1 MRSVACESWVEL
13 SKDMSFVFLTGDLGF
28 MALEPLREVL
38 GHRFINAGIAEQ
50 NMISVAAGM
59 SIENLRPWVYS
70 IAPFCYAR
78 PFEQIRNDVCH
89 HQLPVKIVGN
99 GGGFSYG
106 PMGASHHALED
117 YGALLTLSGMT
128 AFVPAFSDDIRELIP
143 KLHDLEQ
150 PAYLRLGR
158 CEKPFK
164 QKPST
169 WSQWRK
175 LLGGA
180 KKPIILVGPI
190 AGEYWKHCL
199 EMPYDKRPELWVL
212 GQLPLIRRQSL
223 PSELLESIISKGVAI
238 VEEHVEQGSAGQQ
251 LSSYL
256 HSQSA
261 KVSSFKH
268 YYAVGFPP
276 NQYGSQQYH
285 RRVSGLS
292 ADIVISELDS

>member
-1 MRSVACESWVEL
+1 MRLVACESWIEL
-13 SKDMSFVFLTGDLGF
+13 SKDKSFMFLTGDLGF

-59 SIENLRPWVYS
+59 AIENLRPWVYS

-89 HQLPVKIVGN
+89 HQLPVNIVGN

-117 YGALLTLSGMT
+117 YGALLTLSGLT
-128 AFVPAFSDDIRELIP
+128 AFMPAFSDDIRELIP
-143 KLHDLEQ
+143 KLHDLAQ
-150 PAYLRLGR
+150 PTYLRLGR
-158 CEKPFK
+158 CEKPSN
-164 QKPST
+164 QKPSA

-175 LLGGA
+175 LLDGA

-190 AGEYWKHCL
+190 AGEYWQYCL
-199 EMPYDKRPELWVL
+199 ELAYDKRPELWVL
-212 GQLPLIRRQSL
+212 GQLPLNRQQSV
-223 PSELLESIISKGVAI
+223 PSELFESINSKGVAI

-251 LSSYL
+251 LSSFL
-256 HSQSA
+256 HSQGA
-261 KVSSFKH
+261 KVPSFNH
-268 YYAVGFPP
+268 YFAAGFPRG
-276 NQYGSQQYH
+276 QYGSQQYH
-285 RRVSGLS
+285 RRISGLS
-292 ADIVISELDS
+292 ADMVIAELAS